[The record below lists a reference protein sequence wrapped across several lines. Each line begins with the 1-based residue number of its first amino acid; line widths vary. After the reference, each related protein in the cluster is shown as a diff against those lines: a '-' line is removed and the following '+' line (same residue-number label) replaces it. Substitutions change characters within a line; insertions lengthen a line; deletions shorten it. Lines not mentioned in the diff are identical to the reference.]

1 MTKKPRR
8 KLTIRREAVRKLDG
22 VDLRQVHG
30 GESEATCVT
39 WKPNAQEPTPLC
51 VDVDDTA

>member
-22 VDLRQVHG
+22 VDLRQVRG

-39 WKPNAQEPTPLC
+39 WKPNAQEPTVGCSPG
-51 VDVDDTA
+51 